1 MALSHSF
8 QIQVIERALTL
19 NFVAH
24 ARAASVSAIEM
35 TPLYP
40 NPAPP
45 PSILKLIKLGG
56 YGGQR
61 QGPGSAWRRIGD

>member
-1 MALSHSF
+1 
-8 QIQVIERALTL
+8 
-19 NFVAH
+19 VAE

-40 NPAPP
+40 NAAPP